1 MEYGALR
8 GVAALLHAL
17 PYRAALAV
25 AWGFAAIAFHLVR
38 FRRRETARR
47 IREVFGDTISD
58 REVRRIAWL
67 SLRNMAFNIV
77 EMMRAPRIDRAWIDR
92 HIPTFRDHIGKSLG

>member
-1 MEYGALR
+1 MEYGALP
-8 GVAALLHAL
+8 VAALLHVL

-47 IREVFGDTISD
+47 IREVFGDTMSD
-58 REVRRIAWL
+58 RGAPDRWL

-77 EMMRAPRIDRAWIDR
+77 EMMRAPRIDRVWIDR
-92 HIPTFRDHIGKSLG
+92 HIPPFRDQSARCKS